1 MMEKKFGDCGG
12 VRPVAHIESGVTLK
26 EGFTDTHTDTDT
38 VFLWVFLPIF
48 KWVFLQID
56 LMLNLVE
63 NGYERCTRSP
73 GVLIVNRTTTR
84 GINVDGR

>member
-38 VFLWVFLPIF
+38 VFLWVFL
-48 KWVFLQID
+48 QID